1 MLPVY
6 VVLDVPDRQRG
17 FKKERILRVLLQQ
30 PDEGVSRYRVAKEA
44 GASEPWVHEYLDRLE
59 DQGLIRGTAVQDI
72 AGVFREWQ
80 TVRISPTRLQ
90 VSFQH
95 PLQLLEET
103 GLQYALTT
111 YQAEQRVGGHLF
123 TKTTDFYIHPD
134 ERDQWERIV
143 EENGLLGGGNTTVLV
158 TDPHVFYNNRQID
171 GLTMVSAPQLI
182 LDLLS
187 EGGPAVEAATM
198 LAEEQY
204 GRSITF
210 TTEEG

>member
-59 DQGLIRGTAVQDI
+59 GQGLIRGTEIQDI
-72 AGVFREWQ
+72 AGVVREWP

-95 PLQLLEET
+95 PLQVLERA

-111 YQAEQRVGGHLF
+111 YQAEQRVGGQLF

-204 GRSITF
+204 GRRITF